1 MRVLV
6 RSLALALALAA
17 IPLASVAAHECI
29 VVNRSDS
36 GNEHASGSGRWFTL
50 TLDQLFSETEDFGL
64 PDLTEAQVDY
74 AVNASMQAGVPSTF
88 TFRTDKTIAGEAPG
102 FEATGKG
109 TDGKGVDHF
118 FEVYG
123 DTLIGALFA
132 ALQNA

>member
-6 RSLALALALAA
+6 RSLALALTLAA

-29 VVNRSDS
+29 VVNRSDT
-36 GNEHASGSGRWFTL
+36 GDEHATNSSRWIKVTL
-50 TLDQLFSETEDFGL
+50 EDLFSETENFGL

-74 AVNASMQAGVPSTF
+74 AVAASLDAGVPASF
-88 TFRTDKTIAGEAPG
+88 TFRSDKTIAGEAPG
-102 FEATGKG
+102 FEATGKD

-123 DTLIGALFA
+123 ETLIGALFA

>member
-1 MRVLV
+1 MRILV
-6 RSLALALALAA
+6 RSLALAMALAA

-29 VVNRSDS
+29 VVNRSDT

-50 TLDQLFSETEDFGL
+50 TLNQLFSETEDFGL

-74 AVNASMQAGVPSTF
+74 AVNLSLESGIPASF

-102 FEATGKG
+102 FQASGAG
-109 TDGKGVDHF
+109 TDGHGVDHF

-123 DTLIGALFA
+123 DALIGALFA

>member
-29 VVNRSDS
+29 VVNRSDT

-64 PDLTEAQVDY
+64 PDLTAAQVDY
-74 AVNASMQAGVPSTF
+74 AVAASLDAGVPGSF
-88 TFRTDKTIAGEAPG
+88 TFRSDKTIAGEAPG

>member
-29 VVNRSDS
+29 VVNRSDT

-74 AVNASMQAGVPSTF
+74 AVAASLDAGVPGSF

>member
-1 MRVLV
+1 MRVLI
-6 RSLALALALAA
+6 RSVAFAVALAA

-29 VVNRSDS
+29 VVNRSDT

-50 TLDQLFSETEDFGL
+50 TLTQLFSETEDFGL
-64 PDLTEAQVDY
+64 PDLTNAQVEY
-74 AVNASMQAGVPSTF
+74 AANLSLELGVPESF
-88 TFRTDKTIAGEAPG
+88 TFRTDKTIAGDAPG
-102 FEATGKG
+102 FEATDRG

-123 DTLIGALFA
+123 ETLIGALFA

>member
-1 MRVLV
+1 MRVLI
-6 RSLALALALAA
+6 RSVALAVGLAA

-29 VVNRSDS
+29 VVNRSDT

-50 TLDQLFSETEDFGL
+50 TLEQLFSETEDFGL
-64 PDLTEAQVDY
+64 PDLTDAQVEY
-74 AVNASMQAGVPSTF
+74 AANLSLELGVPESF

-102 FEATGKG
+102 FEATGRG

-123 DTLIGALFA
+123 ETLVGALFA

>member
-29 VVNRSDS
+29 VVNRSDT

-64 PDLTEAQVDY
+64 PDLTAAQVDY
-74 AVNASMQAGVPSTF
+74 AVAASLDAGVPGSF
-88 TFRTDKTIAGEAPG
+88 TFRSDKTIAGEAPG
-102 FEATGKG
+102 FEATGKD

>member
-50 TLDQLFSETEDFGL
+50 TLDQLFS
-64 PDLTEAQVDY
+64 DLTEAQVDY

>member
-29 VVNRSDS
+29 VVNRSDT

>member
-6 RSLALALALAA
+6 RSLALTMALLA

-29 VVNRSDS
+29 VVNRSDT

-50 TLDQLFSETEDFGL
+50 TLEQLFSETEDFGF
-64 PDLTEAQVDY
+64 PDLTAAQIEY
-74 AVNASMQAGVPSTF
+74 AANLSLDSGVPESF

-102 FEATGKG
+102 FEATGRG
-109 TDGKGVDHF
+109 ADGNGVDHF
-118 FEVYG
+118 FEIYG
-123 DTLIGALFA
+123 ETLIGALFA

>member
-29 VVNRSDS
+29 VVNRSDT

-50 TLDQLFSETEDFGL
+50 TLEQLFSETEDFGL

-74 AVNASMQAGVPSTF
+74 AVNVSLQAGVPSSF

-102 FEATGKG
+102 FVATGKG

>member
-29 VVNRSDS
+29 VVNRSDT

-50 TLDQLFSETEDFGL
+50 TLNQLFSETEDFGL

-74 AVNASMQAGVPSTF
+74 AVNASQQAGVPSSF